1 MKMKLP
7 AKFYLDHRA
16 RDCGESGKIVRSTK
30 NYVIVELD
38 ALALDDLLSDA
49 DYYASFERG
58 SEDFIENQ
66 GVCLSARATVKA
78 IKNQLENGE

>member
-1 MKMKLP
+1 MKLP
-7 AKFYLDHRA
+7 ARFYLDHRA
-16 RDCGESGKIVRSTK
+16 RDCGESGKVLLRTN

-38 ALALDDLLSDA
+38 DLALDDLLSDA

-58 SEDFIENQ
+58 SEDFRENQ
-66 GVCLSARATVKA
+66 GVCLSARATIKA